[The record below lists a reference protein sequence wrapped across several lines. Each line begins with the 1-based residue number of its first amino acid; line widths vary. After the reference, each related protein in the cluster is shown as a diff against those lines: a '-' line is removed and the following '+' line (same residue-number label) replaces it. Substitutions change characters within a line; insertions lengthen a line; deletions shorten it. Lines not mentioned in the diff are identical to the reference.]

1 MTANPWQ
8 VESIHEFSCLKCP
21 ECGFDTKE
29 ENLFENHATEN
40 HPLSFVFFVKKSD
53 EEEFN
58 KNRVKEEPIS
68 DSSDMEENND
78 DEKLVKNMQFLPL
91 HYPEVSLTEENS
103 IIDISKIKKEIPFA
117 DPLDIIVNAISNPDQ
132 YLKQDAY
139 GNLEKHSLNKS
150 HNNSTKKSYRL
161 HRCSYC
167 KACFDVPSKLKQH
180 IDAVHEGKKLFK
192 CTLCDAS
199 FGWNGNLKNHV
210 ESVHEKKKP
219 FKCSQCESS
228 FCKNSNLKQHIKL
241 VHEGLRP
248 FVCPICLN
256 SFQYKVDVKK
266 HIESVHEGKK
276 PFTCTICNSSY
287 TRKLSLRQHIATVH
301 EGNKPYACTLCKSSY
316 TRKLTLR
323 KHMATVHE
331 VKNEPELEYDIIEE
345 LDRNAIKAEPITD
358 YEDMEEENYSDKEKP
373 STSSQLS
380 PLHYPEVSLTEDNSI
395 LDVHKVE
402 KEIPY
407 ETYSSD

>member
-1 MTANPWQ
+1 MTSNPWQ
-8 VESIHEFSCLKCP
+8 VESIQEFSCLKCP

-40 HPLSFVFFVKKSD
+40 HPLSFVFFVKKLN

-58 KNRVKEEPIS
+58 KNVVKEEPIS
-68 DSSDMEENND
+68 DSSDMEENGD
-78 DEKLVKNMQFLPL
+78 DEKLAKNIQFLPL

-103 IIDISKIKKEIPFA
+103 IVDISKIKKEIPFT

-150 HNNSTKKSYRL
+150 HHNSTKKPYRL

-219 FKCSQCESS
+219 FKCSQCDSS

-276 PFTCTICNSSY
+276 PFKCTICNSSY

-373 STSSQLS
+373 STSTQLS

-407 ETYSSD
+407 ESFSSD

>member
-1 MTANPWQ
+1 M
-8 VESIHEFSCLKCP
+8 
-21 ECGFDTKE
+21 
-29 ENLFENHATEN
+29 
-40 HPLSFVFFVKKSD
+40 
-53 EEEFN
+53 
-58 KNRVKEEPIS
+58 
-68 DSSDMEENND
+68 
-78 DEKLVKNMQFLPL
+78 
-91 HYPEVSLTEENS
+91 
-103 IIDISKIKKEIPFA
+103 
-117 DPLDIIVNAISNPDQ
+117 
-132 YLKQDAY
+132 
-139 GNLEKHSLNKS
+139 
-150 HNNSTKKSYRL
+150 
-161 HRCSYC
+161 
-167 KACFDVPSKLKQH
+167 
-180 IDAVHEGKKLFK
+180 
-192 CTLCDAS
+192 
-199 FGWNGNLKNHV
+199 KNHV

-331 VKNEPELEYDIIEE
+331 VKNEPDLEYDIIEE

-373 STSSQLS
+373 STSTQLS

-407 ETYSSD
+407 ETSSSD